1 MAKFVLDSV
10 CTDGCD
16 GGGGNVVPGGRVL
29 NFGLCEARRLRGFVG
44 EVGGGGASEILLRG
58 GVMFEASGRPSG
70 TVTLADVLDEFDFCR
85 LCGGGDL

>member
-10 CTDGCD
+10 CMDGCD

-44 EVGGGGASEILLRG
+44 EVGGWWSK
-58 GVMFEASGRPSG
+58 
-70 TVTLADVLDEFDFCR
+70 
-85 LCGGGDL
+85 